1 MRVLI
6 LIALLFSTPVL
17 AAPKTEKTTKK
28 IYCWEENGQKRC
40 GDVLPSEAVEHA
52 RTERSA
58 KTGTVTRE
66 IQRPPTREELAVQKA
81 QEDAARQVAEQSQ
94 QSQRR
99 TDVLLSTY
107 ATENDLLKSFAEREQ
122 EIVSAIQ
129 SMQKSQTPLH
139 KDLVDRLS
147 LLGNLE
153 LANKPPTAKQI
164 EALKK
169 ARQQYLSSQ
178 AAINT
183 LKNDIVIL
191 KKEQDDT
198 LAVYRQAKTQS
209 QIL

>member
-1 MRVLI
+1 MRLLI
-6 LIALLFSTPVL
+6 VIALLISTPVW
-17 AAPKTEKTTKK
+17 AAPKTDKVAKK

-66 IQRPPTREELAVQKA
+66 VERPPTPEEIAAQKA
-81 QEDAARQVAEQSQ
+81 REDEANQLAEQTKQ
-94 QSQRR
+94 AQRR

-107 ATENDLLKSFAEREQ
+107 PTEQDLLQSFAEREQ

-129 SMQKSQTPLH
+129 SMQKAQKPLH

-147 LLGNLE
+147 LIGNLE
-153 LANKPPTAKQI
+153 LSNKTPSAKQI
-164 EALKK
+164 EAMVK

-178 AAINT
+178 ESIKI
-183 LKNDIVIL
+183 LQNDIVLL
-191 KKEQDDT
+191 KKEQDTT
-198 LAVYRQAKTQS
+198 LNVYRQAKIQS
-209 QIL
+209 QSL